1 MALARIAR
9 SGSRDGFH
17 PWLPLMLPD
26 PFRSPQG
33 EDGQDDA
40 EEEGEAVSAGDVA
53 GIGSG
58 EAEGGFL
65 RAACACGMKGG

>member
-1 MALARIAR
+1 
-9 SGSRDGFH
+9 
-17 PWLPLMLPD
+17 MLPD